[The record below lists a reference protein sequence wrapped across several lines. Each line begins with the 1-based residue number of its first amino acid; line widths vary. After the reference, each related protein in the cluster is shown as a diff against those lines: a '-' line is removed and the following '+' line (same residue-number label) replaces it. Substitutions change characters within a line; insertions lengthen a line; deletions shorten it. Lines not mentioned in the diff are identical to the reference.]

1 MHLEKKDV
9 VAVVVV
15 VVPSL
20 AQDLRVPC
28 CPGCRQSGDGRAKE
42 GTGDCSAGD
51 RVAGPSMTA
60 WQHPQ
65 LEEMKPPSALTR
77 PEGVQRSQAE
87 SAQSRAQ
94 RSDGELQIKPWGQ
107 SLLDG
112 IPDSHPA
119 PHLWSLTTSPHTR
132 VAPRSCLGPASWF
145 LCSRNISFLKHFLA
159 ALCLKNKTYKIN
171 LCSNIEIW
179 QHHSAQ
185 GRLVIN
191 TSTHSSDPT
200 FP

>member
-1 MHLEKKDV
+1 MHIFFFPAKNTVTKTQAIDCLFPGYELTDTFQDQHISNLCFLISFCAHLCAEKKVALGGTMHLEKKDV

-65 LEEMKPPSALTR
+65 LEETKPPSALTR
-77 PEGVQRSQAE
+77 TEGVQRSQAG

-94 RSDGELQIKPWGQ
+94 RSDGELQIKP
-107 SLLDG
+107 
-112 IPDSHPA
+112 
-119 PHLWSLTTSPHTR
+119 
-132 VAPRSCLGPASWF
+132 
-145 LCSRNISFLKHFLA
+145 
-159 ALCLKNKTYKIN
+159 
-171 LCSNIEIW
+171 
-179 QHHSAQ
+179 
-185 GRLVIN
+185 
-191 TSTHSSDPT
+191 
-200 FP
+200 